1 MLIVIIAIVNRTL
14 RSFIVVP
21 RAPEPPKRSLWDWLL
36 VLLLIGLGV
45 LEGLFGQE
53 EVTWHPAVL
62 TLALLLPITL
72 LWRRSHTLAAVVVG
86 FGTVGILSV
95 VWLLNDRT
103 VILLD
108 TLSVCGFILTY
119 ALLRWGSGK
128 DAIVGLSVI
137 TATYV
142 LANIGDPEMGLVEI
156 LVESILWIFFAAL
169 GATFRV
175 RSDVRASVGNA
186 LRSVLWASRAPD
198 PPKASVWDW
207 LLALLL
213 IGLGGIEALYSP
225 ELEVWKPIALFWA
238 ISLPIALVWR
248 RSFPL
253 ESFGIVQGLVGA
265 IIVLSLLT
273 GNPGEWTGGAFVVS
287 LILSY
292 ALGRWGSGKHV
303 AIGVI
308 TILVMT
314 GLDEASNWE
323 SAFNVVLGS
332 GILIIP
338 VATGTTMRYRA
349 DAFLRRVEEAR
360 MNEREQLARELHDT
374 VAHHVSTIAIQA
386 QAARVVASS
395 QPEAATEALKVIEQT
410 ASSTLT
416 EMRKIVGALR
426 TATEVTTSPQ
436 QRIADIERLAR
447 NSAGDTRVDVSLSGK
462 LDGLDPSVEVG
473 LYRIAQESITNA
485 LRHANNVSRVEVRV
499 EGSKESVCLTVLDDG
514 DSPPSEDI
522 LAPGYGLTGMK
533 ERATLLGG
541 RLEAGPHKD
550 GGWLVRAEL
559 PNTGG

>member
-1 MLIVIIAIVNRTL
+1 MNKTL
-14 RSFIVVP
+14 RSFLGVP
-21 RAPEPPKRSLWDWLL
+21 RAPEPPKRSGWDWLL
-36 VLLLIGLGV
+36 VVLLIGLGA
-45 LEGLFGQE
+45 LEGFFGQGD
-53 EVTWHPAVL
+53 VIWHPVVL

-72 LWRRSHTLAAVVVG
+72 LWRRSHTLVAVVFG

-95 VWLLNDRT
+95 VWLFHDRT
-103 VILLD
+103 VVLLD

-128 DAIVGLSVI
+128 DAVVGLSVI

-142 LANIGDPEMGLVEI
+142 LANLGDPEMGLVEI

-175 RSDVRASVGNA
+175 RSDVRLSVSKA
-186 LRSVLWASRAPD
+186 LRSVLWAPRAPD
-198 PPKASVWDW
+198 PPKASSWDW

-213 IGLGGIEALYSP
+213 MGLGGIEALYSP
-225 ELEVWKPIALFWA
+225 GIEVWRSVALFWA
-238 ISLPIALVWR
+238 ISLPITLVWR
-248 RSFPL
+248 RSIPL
-253 ESFGIVQGLVGA
+253 ETFGTAQGLVA
-265 IIVLSLLT
+265 AVFIFALIT
-273 GNPGEWTGGAFVVS
+273 DRPGEWTGGAFVVS
-287 LILSY
+287 LILTY
-292 ALGRWGSGKHV
+292 ALGRWGSGKQV

-308 TILVMT
+308 TILIMT

-338 VATGTTMRYRA
+338 MATGTTMRYRA

-426 TATEVTTSPQ
+426 TASDATTAPQ
-436 QRIADIERLAR
+436 QRIADIERLVK
-447 NSAGDTRVDVSLSGK
+447 NSAGDTHTDVSMSGR

-485 LRHANNVSRVEVRV
+485 LRHANNVSRIEVKV
-499 EGSKESVCLTVLDDG
+499 VGSDEMVCLTVRDDG
-514 DSPPSEDI
+514 DSLSSKDI
-522 LAPGYGLTGMK
+522 LRPGYGIAGMK

-541 RLEAGPHKD
+541 RLEAGPGED